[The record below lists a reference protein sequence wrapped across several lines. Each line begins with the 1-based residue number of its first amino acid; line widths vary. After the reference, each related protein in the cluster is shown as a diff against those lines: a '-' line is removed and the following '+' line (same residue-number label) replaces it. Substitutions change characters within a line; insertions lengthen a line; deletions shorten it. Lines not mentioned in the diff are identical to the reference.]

1 VTTKSI
7 RREKLSFDYPE
18 ALQALCGSNNARL
31 KLIERTAGAQIHLR
45 GNEVTIEG
53 DEATTE
59 TAKSALEQLYDLALA
74 GKVLSSDDVVRAV
87 KLLQGNGGNGGNPA
101 GAPGVTLRGVFGDTI
116 LTPRAGR
123 PIAPKGAAQKA
134 YVDLVRGNDIVF
146 AVGPAG
152 TGKTYLA
159 MALGVRALL
168 DKQVRRIVL
177 TRPAVEAGERLGF
190 LPGTL
195 EEKVDPYLRPLYD
208 ALHDMID
215 ADKLERFMADGT
227 VEVAPL
233 AFMRGRTLND
243 SFIVLDEAQN
253 TTPEQMKMFLTR
265 MGFGSRAVITG
276 DATQTDLPRGQ
287 KSGLRDALELVEGIR
302 GIATVQFTDQDVV
315 RHPLVAALIRAYD
328 HRDRARFEARE
339 AQGPR
344 AGDARTDEARAP
356 EGPAPREA
364 PASRDT
370 PETRETRETRDPT
383 RAGNS

>member
-1 VTTKSI
+1 MQWIHVTTKSI
-7 RREKLSFDYPE
+7 RREKLTFDNPE

-31 KLIERTAGAQIHLR
+31 KLVERTAGAQVHLR

-53 DEATTE
+53 DEATVE
-59 TAKSALEQLYDLALA
+59 TAKAALEQLYDLAIA
-74 GKVLSSDDVVRAV
+74 GKSLTSDDIVRAV
-87 KLLQGNGGNGGNPA
+87 KLLQGDGNGA
-101 GAPGVTLRGVFGDTI
+101 SIQGVFGDVI

-123 PIAPKGAAQKA
+123 PIAPKGATQKA

-159 MALGVRALL
+159 MAFAVRALL
-168 DKQVRRIVL
+168 DKQVRRIIL

-215 ADKLERFMADGT
+215 AERLERFMADGT

-265 MGFGSRAVITG
+265 MGFGSKAVITG
-276 DATQTDLPRGQ
+276 DITQTDLPRGQ
-287 KSGLRDALELVEGIR
+287 RSGLRDALELVEGIR
-302 GIATVQFTDQDVV
+302 GIGKVQFSDQDVV

-328 HRDRARFEARE
+328 RRDRERFEARE
-339 AQGPR
+339 GT
-344 AGDARTDEARAP
+344 AGDGATGSPAAP
-356 EGPAPREA
+356 PAAVTA
-364 PASRDT
+364 P
-370 PETRETRETRDPT
+370 PVDPS
-383 RAGNS
+383 AVPAKGA

>member
-7 RREKLSFDYPE
+7 RREKLTFDDPS

-31 KLIERTAGAQIHLR
+31 KLIERTAGAQVHLR
-45 GNEVTIEG
+45 GNEITIEG
-53 DEATTE
+53 EEAAAE
-59 TAKSALEQLYDLALA
+59 TVKAAIEQLYALALA
-74 GKVLSSDDVVRAV
+74 GKPLSSDDVVRAV
-87 KLLQGNGGNGGNPA
+87 KLLQGEGNSA
-101 GAPGVTLRGVFGDTI
+101 GAPGVTIQGVFGEVI
-116 LTPRAGR
+116 LTPRTGR
-123 PIAPKGAAQKA
+123 PIAPKGATQKQ

-159 MALGVRALL
+159 MAFAVRALL
-168 DKQVRRIVL
+168 DKQVRRIIL

-215 ADKLERFMADGT
+215 AERLERFMADGT

-265 MGFGSRAVITG
+265 MGFGSKAVVTG
-276 DATQTDLPRGQ
+276 DITQTDLPRGQ

-302 GIATVQFTDQDVV
+302 GIGRVNFSDQDVV

-328 HRDRARFEARE
+328 RRDRERFEARE
-339 AQGPR
+339 GGGA
-344 AGDARTDEARAP
+344 AG
-356 EGPAPREA
+356 GPADSGRAEQGGGA
-364 PASRDT
+364 PASSGGEVASGGEHSGAGGPPADRPGDRDK
-370 PETRETRETRDPT
+370 E
-383 RAGNS
+383 

>member
-1 VTTKSI
+1 MTTKSI
-7 RREKLSFDYPE
+7 RREKLSFDNPE

-31 KLIERTAGAQIHLR
+31 KLIERTAGAQVHLR

-53 DEATTE
+53 EDAAAL
-59 TAKSALEQLYDLALA
+59 TAKQAVEQLYDLALA
-74 GKVLSSDDVVRAV
+74 GKALSSDDVVRAV
-87 KLLQGNGGNGGNPA
+87 KLLQGDGN
-101 GAPGVTLRGVFGDTI
+101 GAPGATIQGVFGETI

-123 PIAPKGAAQKA
+123 PIAPKGAAQKH

-159 MALGVRALL
+159 MAFAVRSLL
-168 DKQVRRIVL
+168 DKQVRRIIL

-265 MGFGSRAVITG
+265 MGFGSKAVVTG
-276 DATQTDLPRGQ
+276 DITQTDLPRGQ

-328 HRDRARFEARE
+328 RRDRARFEARE
-339 AQGPR
+339 GVSPNGPNGPNGPNDNNGGAGGAGGEHVTAGEPGR
-344 AGDARTDEARAP
+344 AG
-356 EGPAPREA
+356 GPPGDQDKE
-364 PASRDT
+364 
-370 PETRETRETRDPT
+370 
-383 RAGNS
+383 

>member
-7 RREKLSFDYPE
+7 RREKLSFEDPE

-31 KLIERTAGAQIHLR
+31 KLIERTSGAQVHLR

-53 DEATTE
+53 EDAAAL
-59 TAKSALEQLYDLALA
+59 TAKAALEQLYELALA
-74 GKVLSSDDVVRAV
+74 GKPLSSDDVVRAV
-87 KLLQGNGGNGGNPA
+87 KLLLGDGS
-101 GAPGVTLRGVFGDTI
+101 GASGVSGVSGVSIQGVFGETI

-123 PIAPKGAAQKA
+123 PIAPKGAMQKQ

-159 MALGVRALL
+159 MAFAVRSLL
-168 DKQVRRIVL
+168 DKQVRRIIL

-265 MGFGSRAVITG
+265 MGFGSKAVITG
-276 DATQTDLPRGQ
+276 DVTQTDLPRGQ
-287 KSGLRDALELVEGIR
+287 NSGLRDALELVEGIR
-302 GIATVQFTDQDVV
+302 GIGRVQFTDQDVV

-328 HRDRARFEARE
+328 RRDRARFEARE
-339 AQGPR
+339 GVGPNGEGSGGAAAGSELGR
-344 AGDARTDEARAP
+344 AGGSPVDQDQ
-356 EGPAPREA
+356 G
-364 PASRDT
+364 
-370 PETRETRETRDPT
+370 
-383 RAGNS
+383 

>member
-7 RREKLSFDYPE
+7 RREKLSFDDPE

-31 KLIERTAGAQIHLR
+31 KLVERTAGAQVHLR

-53 DEATTE
+53 EDAATQ
-59 TAKSALEQLYDLALA
+59 TAKAALEQLYDLALA
-74 GKVLSSDDVVRAV
+74 GKTLSSDDVVRAV
-87 KLLQGNGGNGGNPA
+87 KLLQGEGN
-101 GAPGVTLRGVFGDTI
+101 GAPGAIQGVFGETI

-123 PIAPKGAAQKA
+123 PIAPKGATQKL
-134 YVDLVRGNDIVF
+134 YVDLVRSNDIVF
-146 AVGPAG
+146 AIGPAG

-159 MALGVRALL
+159 MAFAVRCLL
-168 DKQVRRIVL
+168 DKQVRRIIL
-177 TRPAVEAGERLGF
+177 TRPAIEAGERLGF

-215 ADKLERFMADGT
+215 AERLERFMADGT

-265 MGFGSRAVITG
+265 MGFGSKAVITG
-276 DATQTDLPRGQ
+276 DVTQTDLPRGQ
-287 KSGLRDALELVEGIR
+287 KSGLRDALELVEDIR
-302 GIATVQFTDQDVV
+302 GIARVSFTDQDVV

-328 HRDRARFEARE
+328 RRDRARFESRE
-339 AQGPR
+339 GGSGNAGPADPGGEGGVEPGR
-344 AGDARTDEARAP
+344 AG
-356 EGPAPREA
+356 GSPA
-364 PASRDT
+364 DQNK
-370 PETRETRETRDPT
+370 
-383 RAGNS
+383 G